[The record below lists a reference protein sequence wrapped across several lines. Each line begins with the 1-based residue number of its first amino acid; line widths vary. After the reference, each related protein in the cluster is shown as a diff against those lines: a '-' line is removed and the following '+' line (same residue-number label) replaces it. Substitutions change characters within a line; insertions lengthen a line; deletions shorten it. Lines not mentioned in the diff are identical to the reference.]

1 MASKSKYKNIVGTG
15 FPSYVTDQ
23 IQNRSKLVKKKDRR
37 TSNINGKDV
46 ASKDLLWLTNRNCWF
61 RLSSGANS
69 ITNTVD
75 VNSQEQKEKLT
86 KKFKEIESNNAIA
99 FATEQSGLAQNPLSN
114 NGLNLINQQKFESTD
129 NLAKKY
135 VMQGGTIENL
145 GSISDRNNNKTTE
158 IKTKTTFDE
167 IYTKNNER
175 FSGADDLGY
184 KPMPGITDVSVGTKG
199 KWQTMLETDISFIAY
214 NMEQLEIVHQLYM
227 SLGVH
232 VFLEWGHTPYI
243 DKDGKIET
251 TPINPLDFFSQTNT
265 EDILKAVEKKKNTYS
280 GNYGATLGRV
290 VNYSFNANTDGS
302 YSCSI
307 TVIGA
312 GSMLESLKINK
323 ASGIDFNDSTKE
335 NNDEEYI
342 SDLENALG
350 TIKETLIALEL
361 GVITKDYIA
370 VAGRQMGG
378 GSNYTKSEDVF
389 QGTVGDNFFKIK
401 EAIVYKKEFDKETGE
416 VVRNPDGTE
425 KDLNE
430 GSILFAKKRD
440 RTIEYSYAK
449 TLNNIYGSTSYKGYN
464 FNSSNSTEIIY
475 NTPSENNSSQR
486 YGNPWQVSA
495 GLETSSSV
503 SPIPPEF
510 FHGFTGRFS
519 KGTGIQIRTILDKT
533 PHNEY
538 HYLTFGHILTLIQ
551 HLCVFNAQPKA
562 NGEPT
567 PIIYIDYNPDNT
579 LMKTGVL
586 RASINPSVCLTPLQ
600 INTDGKSN
608 KVAFQRFFEPLGTD
622 KGDLYNFQPNA
633 NIIQNNYDKNLF
645 IDSTLNKVNEGYNK
659 VPNAEKTF
667 FSNKLMYVLVEI
679 DNVIKILNKLEQND
693 SDKNVDLITFI
704 NALLDD
710 INVSLGKINNFRAF
724 YDDNSC
730 TVRIIDENLLP
741 QSERDNNK
749 LPIIEIP
756 NFGLDSLTY
765 DYSFASSISNKLAA
779 QITIAS
785 QGAGGTRDFSDDAL
799 SYSYLNGEKIID
811 RFANHIVPSL
821 SLKQQD
827 KSKLKTLK
835 ARQSLFDAL
844 YNIYALEA
852 LDTSAYASL
861 SNLYETVSGIN
872 IKFYPGKAGTT
883 VVPLTFSIVI
893 DGITGIMPYNV
904 FRVPESR
911 LPIRYQNKN
920 VGFIVFSINHTFGG
934 NQWKTSLDGQMVNL
948 DNNSLLNPNPPR
960 EINKKSKKVPPKTQT
975 GNPTGYNPNV
985 PGDQNTIITTSG
997 IPEQEEGQETGP
1009 EVSSIELTP
1018 GNLIPIEVE
1027 IVNFIKP
1034 LESSGGPK
1042 LEAYKDRD
1050 YTVSPATWKYRIG
1063 YGSDTITSPNGK
1075 ISKVKSSSRITVDMA
1090 NDDIERR
1097 VKTQFIPAVT
1107 RVCNSNSVNFETLPK
1122 EVKIV
1127 FVDCAYNYGTL
1138 WNQIVLS
1145 YKRGGKQG
1153 LINELQSRINKG
1165 ESQVP
1170 HRRAAEIRKL
1180 GGTPRNV

>member
-1 MASKSKYKNIVGTG
+1 MASKYKNIVGTG

-23 IQNRSKLVKKKDRR
+23 IQNRSELVKKKDRR

-69 ITNTVD
+69 ITKEVD
-75 VNSQEQKEKLT
+75 VNSQEQKEELALFAKNAVKPLT
-86 KKFKEIESNNAIA
+86 EDENNAI
-99 FATEQSGLAQNPLSN
+99 
-114 NGLNLINQQKFESTD
+114 NLINQQKFVSND
-129 NLAKKY
+129 DLAKKY

-145 GSISDRNNNKTTE
+145 SSISDRNNNKTTK

-167 IYTKNNER
+167 IYTKNNEK

-265 EDILKAVEKKKNTYS
+265 EDILKAVEKKKKDYS

-350 TIKETLIALEL
+350 TIKETLKALEL
-361 GVITKDYIA
+361 GIITKTVEVDRTE
-370 VAGRQMGG
+370 VRG
-378 GSNYTKSEDVF
+378 GSGNYTTSEDVF
-389 QGTVGDNFFKIK
+389 QGTVGNKFFKSK
-401 EAIVYKKEFDKETGE
+401 KVPFYKKELDKETGE

-425 KDLNE
+425 KDYTNWKGNPTEL
-430 GSILFAKKRD
+430 GK
-440 RTIEYSYAK
+440 IEYSYAN

-464 FNSSNSTEIIY
+464 FNPGPNSTEIIY
-475 NTPSENNSSQR
+475 NIPSENNSSPQR

-495 GLETSSSV
+495 GLETIGV
-503 SPIPPEF
+503 VDPIPPEF
-510 FHGFTGRFS
+510 FYGFTGRFT
-519 KGTGIQIRTILDKT
+519 KGTGTVFGKASIAGFTLDRGGSF
-533 PHNEY
+533 NEY

-551 HLCVFNAQPKA
+551 HLCVFNSQPKA
-562 NGEPT
+562 KGEPT

-600 INTDGKSN
+600 INIGKNSGS
-608 KVAFQRFFEPLGTD
+608 KEAFQQFFEPLATD
-622 KGDLYNFQPNA
+622 KDGLYDFQTKA
-633 NIIQNNYDKNLF
+633 NIIKNKDKNLF
-645 IDSTLNKVNEGYNK
+645 IDPALNKVNNGYSE
-659 VPNAEKTF
+659 VPNAENTF
-667 FSNKLMYVLVEI
+667 SSNKLMYVLVEI

-693 SDKNVDLITFI
+693 SDKNVDLITFL

-785 QGAGGTRDFSDDAL
+785 QGAGGTQDFSDDAL

-821 SLKQQD
+821 LLKQQG

-844 YNIYALEA
+844 YNIYALDA

-872 IKFYPGKAGTT
+872 IKYYPGKAGTT

-920 VGFIVFSINHTFGG
+920 VGFIVFSINHTFSG

-960 EINKKSKKVPPKTQT
+960 KINKKSKKVPPKTQT

-985 PGDQNTIITTSG
+985 PGDQNIKPNTSG
-997 IPEQEEGQETGP
+997 TPEKDEGQEKGP
-1009 EVSSIELTP
+1009 EVSTIELTP